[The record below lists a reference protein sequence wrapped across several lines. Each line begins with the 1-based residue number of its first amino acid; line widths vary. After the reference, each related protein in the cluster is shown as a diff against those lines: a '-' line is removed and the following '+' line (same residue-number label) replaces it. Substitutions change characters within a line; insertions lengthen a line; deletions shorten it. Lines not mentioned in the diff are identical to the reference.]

1 MKKLKKEIKKRN
13 IEEYFDI
20 IKEYM
25 ELDLRIRT
33 LNDKIIL
40 RKKQTKMIKT
50 FKTKNLELKKELKN
64 IVNDIN
70 KEDEDINKLN
80 KKINNLK
87 DNTQIYLKLI
97 LEYIELK
104 EKKEK
109 YILLENL
116 NIQIK
121 ELEKQKNDLKAEY
134 KSAKYYYNL
143 ENKKVEK
150 IHDLI
155 QTFKD
160 KNEDI

>member
-97 LEYIELK
+97 PEYIE
-104 EKKEK
+104 
-109 YILLENL
+109 
-116 NIQIK
+116 
-121 ELEKQKNDLKAEY
+121 
-134 KSAKYYYNL
+134 S
-143 ENKKVEK
+143 
-150 IHDLI
+150 
-155 QTFKD
+155 
-160 KNEDI
+160 